1 MKIIF
6 TVDSLNSGGAE
17 RVVSTLA
24 NEFITLGHDV
34 SIILVST
41 NENKSFYPLSPKI
54 NLCCLNE
61 CSYSRGLKRI
71 FRLRRIIKQI
81 SPDVVI
87 SFLSHINIYTHFA
100 LLGLKICHIVS
111 ERNDPYTV
119 PKNKL
124 IRRLKEFVFKHADG
138 VVFQTNDAMN
148 YYGNKIKVK
157 SRIIFNPINN
167 RVTYKCCDKRN
178 KTFIAVGRLTKQK
191 NYHCMIDGF
200 NIFLKLNPDYN
211 LKIYGNGELK
221 NELINYVDSLKLNNS
236 IKFMGVSDT
245 WYIDNYD
252 AAGFIM
258 SSDYEGMPN
267 ALIEAMATG
276 IPCVSTDCPI
286 GGPKE
291 LIEHGHNGLLF
302 NVGDSNML
310 AESLTKL
317 IRENLPENNSSL
329 VIKLSGEIIA
339 KKWLDFISERIGLK

>member
-1 MKIIF
+1 MNILF
-6 TVDSLNSGGAE
+6 AVDSLNSGGAE

-24 NEFITLGHDV
+24 NELTTLGHEV

-41 NENKSFYPLSPKI
+41 SENKSFYPLSPKI

-61 CSYSRGLKRI
+61 HSYSRGFKRI
-71 FRLRRIIKQI
+71 FRLRKTIKQI

-87 SFLSHINIYTHFA
+87 SFLPHINIYTYFA

-111 ERNDPYTV
+111 ERNNPYTD
-119 PKNKL
+119 PKNRL
-124 IRRLKEFVFKHADG
+124 IRKLKEFVFKHVDG
-138 VVFQTNDAMN
+138 VVFQTRDAMN
-148 YYGNKIKVK
+148 YYSKKIQTK

-167 RVTYKCCDKRN
+167 RVRYKCCDKRN

-200 NIFLKLNPDYN
+200 NTFLKSNPDYN

-221 NELINYVDSLKLNNS
+221 NELINYVKSLKLNNS

-245 WYIDNYD
+245 WYTDNYD

-258 SSDYEGMPN
+258 SSNYEGMPN

-276 IPCVSTDCPI
+276 IPCVSTNCPI

-291 LIEHGHNGLLF
+291 LIEHGINGLLF

-310 AESLTKL
+310 AVYLTKL
-317 IRENLPENNSSL
+317 VNVNLPENNSSL
-329 VIKLSGEIIA
+329 VTELSGEIIS